1 MIEHM
6 KKSNFEWVNFSYIVG
21 YHLALVIGL
30 PFFFMKHNPSWGIW
44 IASAILYFV
53 SGISVTA
60 GYHRLYSHLA
70 YKANKAVEVVL
81 LFFATAATQGSALKW
96 SCDHRRHHA
105 FVDTD
110 RDPYSINKGF
120 WFAHVL
126 WLFQKTEP
134 IDPKVVADLYRNR
147 LVMFQDKFYLPLM
160 IITNLICVLFMGY
173 LFNDYVGAFVI
184 GWGVRLFFSHHTT
197 WFINSLA
204 HTWGSQPFS
213 QEHSAVNNYVLSLV
227 TFGEGYHNYHHTFAH
242 DYRNGTRWYHF
253 DPTKWVIWTMHKL
266 RLATGLRRVNT
277 IQIKERIVIEHKKEL
292 LATMREFLSTNT
304 TLIEEKIEK
313 VTNELLTQYSQLNQL
328 IKEYQIRKKEKS
340 VDKTLLKSLSLE
352 IRALKKRLKSTWKD
366 WKKTSKEVSFIF
378 ETDSSSSLA

>member
-70 YKANKAVEVVL
+70 YKANKAVEVAL

-173 LFNDYVGAFVI
+173 LFNDYVSAFVI